1 MSDAAAELAGASH
14 RIPQQQGSKTVI
26 LLLTTLVITR
36 MRPFVTEL
44 GELEN
49 KILEMGGL
57 VETSIH
63 SSIRSIVDRDEGLM
77 ANIWEAEQR
86 INQLDIEIDG
96 FATRLL
102 ALHQPVAKDLRFLTA
117 AIKINSDLE
126 RMGDLAVNIAQRS
139 LSLLSRPQLKPLI
152 DVPHM
157 SKIVESMVRKSLDA
171 FVRRDEVMAR
181 EVLLTDDE
189 VDEMKDSVYR
199 ELMDMLE
206 TGKAPA
212 GTAFDIIFI
221 AHNLERVAD
230 HATNIA
236 EDVLFLVKGIDVRHH
251 HQE

>member
-1 MSDAAAELAGASH
+1 
-14 RIPQQQGSKTVI
+14 
-26 LLLTTLVITR
+26 
-36 MRPFVTEL
+36 MRPFVSEL
-44 GELEN
+44 GELQN

-57 VETSIH
+57 VESSIH
-63 SSIRSIVDRDEGLM
+63 NSIRSLVDRDDALM
-77 ANIWEAEQR
+77 ANIWQAEQR

-117 AIKINSDLE
+117 TIKINSDLE

-139 LSLLSRPQLKPLI
+139 LSLLSRPPLKPLV

-157 SKIVESMVRKSLDA
+157 SRIVESMVRKSLDA
-171 FVRRDEVMAR
+171 FVQRDEDLAR
-181 EVLLTDDE
+181 SVLLSDDE
-189 VDEMKDSVYR
+189 VDDLKNSVYQ
-199 ELMDMLE
+199 ELLGSLE
-206 TGKAPA
+206 SGTAPA

-236 EDVLFLVKGIDVRHH
+236 EDVLFLIKGIDVRHH

>member
-1 MSDAAAELAGASH
+1 
-14 RIPQQQGSKTVI
+14 
-26 LLLTTLVITR
+26 

-57 VETSIH
+57 VEMSIH
-63 SSIRSIVDRDEGLM
+63 NSIRSLVDRNEKLM
-77 ANIWEAEQR
+77 ANIWESEQR

-139 LSLLSRPQLKPLI
+139 ISLLSRPQIKPLV

-157 SKIVESMVRKSLDA
+157 SRTVESMVRKSLDA
-171 FVRRDEVMAR
+171 FVQRDEALAR
-181 EVLLTDDE
+181 QVLQTDDE
-189 VDEMKDSVYR
+189 VDDLKDLVYS
-199 ELMDMLE
+199 ELLGMLE
-206 TGKAPA
+206 NGKAPA
-212 GTAFDIIFI
+212 GTAFDMIFI

-236 EDVLFLVKGIDVRHH
+236 EDVLFLIKGVDVRHH
-251 HQE
+251 HQDQAAI

>member
-1 MSDAAAELAGASH
+1 
-14 RIPQQQGSKTVI
+14 
-26 LLLTTLVITR
+26 

-63 SSIRSIVDRDEGLM
+63 NSIRSLVDRNETLM
-77 ANIWEAEQR
+77 ANIWESERR

-139 LSLLSRPQLKPLI
+139 VSLLSRPQIKALV

-157 SKIVESMVRKSLDA
+157 SRTVESMVRRSLDA
-171 FVRRDEVMAR
+171 FVQRDEAMAR
-181 EVLLTDDE
+181 LVLQSDDE
-189 VDEMKDSVYR
+189 VDDLKDSVYK
-199 ELMDMLE
+199 ELLGMLE
-206 TGKAPA
+206 DGKAPA
-212 GTAFDIIFI
+212 GTAFDMIFI

-236 EDVLFLVKGIDVRHH
+236 EDVLFLIKGVDVRHH
-251 HQE
+251 HRDHATST